1 MNNYCAGLSAFKHRS
16 LAGGL
21 KDALIIWRFALSVL
35 FVCENHER
43 ISQAIAC
50 SIGNGSGCA
59 IDEPGSKL
67 RYGVC

>member
-1 MNNYCAGLSAFKHRS
+1 MNNYCTGLSAFKHRS

-21 KDALIIWRFALSVL
+21 KGALILWRFALSVL

-50 SIGNGSGCA
+50 SIGNGSGVA
-59 IDEPGSKL
+59 IGGSSPKP
-67 RYGVC
+67 RYGVG